1 MGIVN
6 YIKESYRELTQ
17 EVTWISME
25 EAQKQTILVVVF
37 TIIFSLAVFI
47 TDKTIQTMLDN
58 LYLMFV
64 N

>member
-25 EAQKQTILVVVF
+25 EAQKQTVLVVVF
-37 TIIFSLAVFI
+37 TAIFSVAVFI

-58 LYLMFV
+58 IYRLFV
-64 N
+64 

>member
-25 EAQKQTILVVVF
+25 EAQKQTVLVVVF
-37 TIIFSLAVFI
+37 TVIFSVAVFI

-58 LYLMFV
+58 IYRLFV
-64 N
+64 

>member
-6 YIKESYRELTQ
+6 YIKESYKELTQ
-17 EVTWISME
+17 EVTWISLE

-37 TIIFSLAVFI
+37 TVIFSLAVFI

-58 LYLMFV
+58 LYRMFI
-64 N
+64 

>member
-1 MGIVN
+1 MGIIN

-17 EVTWISME
+17 EVTWISLE

-37 TIIFSLAVFI
+37 TVIFSLAVFI

-58 LYLMFV
+58 IYRLFV
-64 N
+64 

>member
-25 EAQKQTILVVVF
+25 EAQKQTILVIVF
-37 TIIFSLAVFI
+37 TAIFSVAVFI

-58 LYLMFV
+58 LYRMFV
-64 N
+64 

>member
-1 MGIVN
+1 MGIIN

-17 EVTWISME
+17 EVTWISLE

-37 TIIFSLAVFI
+37 TAIFSVAVFI

-58 LYLMFV
+58 LYRLFV
-64 N
+64 

>member
-6 YIKESYRELTQ
+6 YIKESYKELTQ
-17 EVTWISME
+17 EVTWISLE

-37 TIIFSLAVFI
+37 TVIFSLAVFI

-58 LYLMFV
+58 LYRLFI
-64 N
+64 